1 MNKMGNMNTTVN
13 ATGVSDD
20 KSFHEQKEN
29 FSAYNDVINY
39 TSNDLGASDLTVERG
54 AVREY
59 IRIVCLQCYLNIIT
73 LSFYKL
79 LHHYSTYN
87 ITSTKHYT
95 NTGYDI
101 SNMLL

>member
-20 KSFHEQKEN
+20 K
-29 FSAYNDVINY
+29 
-39 TSNDLGASDLTVERG
+39 SNDLGASDLTVERG